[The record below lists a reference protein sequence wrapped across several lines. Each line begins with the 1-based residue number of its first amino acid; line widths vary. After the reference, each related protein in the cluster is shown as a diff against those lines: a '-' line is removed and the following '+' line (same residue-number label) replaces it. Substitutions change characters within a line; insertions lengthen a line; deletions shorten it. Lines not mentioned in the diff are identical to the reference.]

1 MNNEQL
7 KILTNN
13 INDIEL
19 IKLINEQDDY
29 TIQSVLR
36 LFSEYN
42 KELFRKNNV
51 SYDQIKDFLNEV
63 LISNNIRAKRE
74 VISALSNEDL
84 ISSRSFDEIN
94 SLFNIIMNTNRD
106 IDFEIRQ
113 YALTNKTI
121 LNNTNFRMQYELMN
135 ETSINMRNKITLI
148 NIACINCYDFKTSE
162 YKNKLIKLIFSISD
176 VECLNYLTT
185 SFDSS
190 FKHDTLTYCK
200 RILYLIDEYKK
211 EKHEKHEIHEEK
223 KTEVQKHQLKE
234 LENNIIKV
242 FGREKHPSEEK
253 ISRVR
258 SIIENVKDL
267 DIVWDIYHLLIND
280 KFMSKVNED
289 EIIQMISLLG
299 SCEARSVEREISKVF
314 LNKDVLEYRNF
325 SEILSIINEKN
336 NNYLLKNNIV
346 ASNILLSKKLL
357 EKRNNE
363 ESLTLFR
370 ELKNYEKDNNIVL
383 SNLISSHEVLDNVS
397 FSNQMREI
405 EDFKSADSMVKG
417 DSLGHFYL
425 NSLAIRS
432 FGEEEK
438 RKFGKRI
445 LLATSDIRAKVL
457 STLLCSSSFYS
468 SDNLNDRLLLID
480 RIESEPSDKVS
491 NYTVELINELS
502 RYGFNYDKTLD
513 FIDGYKNT
521 NIERI
526 DELKEKL
533 DVARLV
539 SESKSIDDL
548 KDRFII
554 K

>member
-1 MNNEQL
+1 MNKEQL

-13 INDIEL
+13 ISDIDL

-29 TIQSVLR
+29 TISSILR
-36 LFSEYN
+36 LFSDYN
-42 KELFRKNNV
+42 KELFRKNNI
-51 SYDQIKDFLNEV
+51 SYDEINKFLNSV
-63 LISNNIRAKRE
+63 LVSNNIKSKRE

-84 ISSRSFDEIN
+84 IAHRSFDEII
-94 SLFNIIMNTNRD
+94 SLFNIIMNTDKD

-121 LNNTNFRMQYELMN
+121 LNNTSFRMQYELMN

-162 YKNKLIKLIFSISD
+162 YKNKLINLVFKMND
-176 VECLNYLTT
+176 TECLNYLTT

-200 RILYLIDEYKK
+200 RILYLIDEYNKT
-211 EKHEKHEIHEEK
+211 KHEEHEIHEEK

-242 FGREKHPSEEK
+242 FVREKHQSEEK

-267 DIVWDIYHLLIND
+267 DIVWDIYHLLINE

-299 SCEARSVEREISKVF
+299 SCEDRSIEKELSKIF
-314 LNKDVLEYRNF
+314 LNKDVLEYRSF
-325 SEILSIINEKN
+325 PEILLIINEKN
-336 NNYLLKNNIV
+336 NNNLLKNNII

-363 ESLTLFR
+363 ESLILFR
-370 ELKNYEKDNNIVL
+370 ELKDYEKDNNIVL
-383 SNLISSHEVLDNVS
+383 SNLISSHEVLDHVS
-397 FSNQMREI
+397 FSNQMKEI
-405 EDFKSADSMVKG
+405 EDFKSADSIIKG

-425 NSLAIRS
+425 NSLVIRNFS
-432 FGEEEK
+432 EEEK

-445 LLATSDIRAKVL
+445 LTVPSDSKARAL

-468 SDNLNDRLLLID
+468 SDNLNERLLLMS
-480 RIESEPSDKVS
+480 RIESEPSDKVAD
-491 NYTVELINELS
+491 YTVELINELS
-502 RYGFNYDKTLD
+502 RYGFTYNKMLD
-513 FIDGYKNT
+513 FIDGYKKT

-539 SESKSIDDL
+539 SESKGISDL

>member
-1 MNNEQL
+1 MNKEQL

-29 TIQSVLR
+29 TISSILR
-36 LFSEYN
+36 LFSDYN
-42 KELFRKNNV
+42 KELFRKNNI
-51 SYDQIKDFLNEV
+51 SYDEINKFLNSV
-63 LISNNIRAKRE
+63 LVSNNIKSKRE

-84 ISSRSFDEIN
+84 IAHRSFDEII
-94 SLFNIIMNTNRD
+94 SLFNIIMNTDKD

-121 LNNTNFRMQYELMN
+121 LNNTSFRMQYELMN

-162 YKNKLIKLIFSISD
+162 YKNKLINLVFKMND
-176 VECLNYLTT
+176 TECLNYLTT

-200 RILYLIDEYKK
+200 RILYLIDEYNKT
-211 EKHEKHEIHEEK
+211 KHEEHEIHEEK

-267 DIVWDIYHLLIND
+267 DIVWDIYHLLINE

-299 SCEARSVEREISKVF
+299 SCEDRSIEKELSKIF
-314 LNKDVLEYRNF
+314 LNKDVLEYRSF
-325 SEILSIINEKN
+325 PEILLIINEKN
-336 NNYLLKNNIV
+336 NNNLLKNNII

-363 ESLTLFR
+363 ESLILFR
-370 ELKNYEKDNNIVL
+370 ELKDYEKDNNIVL

-397 FSNQMREI
+397 FSDQMREI
-405 EDFKSADSMVKG
+405 EDFKSADSIIKG

-425 NSLAIRS
+425 NSLVIRNFS
-432 FGEEEK
+432 EEEK

-445 LLATSDIRAKVL
+445 LTVPSDSKARDL
-457 STLLCSSSFYS
+457 STLLCSSTFYS
-468 SDNLNDRLLLID
+468 SDNLNERLLLMS
-480 RIESEPSDKVS
+480 RIESEPSDKVAD
-491 NYTVELINELS
+491 YTVELINELS
-502 RYGFNYDKTLD
+502 RYGFTYNKMLD
-513 FIDGYKNT
+513 FIDGYKKT

-539 SESKSIDDL
+539 SESKSIGDL
-548 KDRFII
+548 KDRFTI

>member
-1 MNNEQL
+1 MNKEQL

-13 INDIEL
+13 ISDIDL

-29 TIQSVLR
+29 TISSILR
-36 LFSEYN
+36 LFSDYN
-42 KELFRKNNV
+42 KELFRKNNI
-51 SYDQIKDFLNEV
+51 SYDEINKFLNSV
-63 LISNNIRAKRE
+63 LVSNNIKSKRE

-84 ISSRSFDEIN
+84 IAHRSFDEII
-94 SLFNIIMNTNRD
+94 SLFNIIMNTDKD

-121 LNNTNFRMQYELMN
+121 LNNTSFRMQYELMN

-162 YKNKLIKLIFSISD
+162 YKNKLINLVFKMND
-176 VECLNYLTT
+176 TECLNYLTT

-200 RILYLIDEYKK
+200 RILYLIDEYNKT
-211 EKHEKHEIHEEK
+211 KHEEHEIHEEK

-242 FGREKHPSEEK
+242 FVREKHPSEEK

-267 DIVWDIYHLLIND
+267 DIVWDIYHLLINE

-299 SCEARSVEREISKVF
+299 SCEDRSIEKELSKIF
-314 LNKDVLEYRNF
+314 LNKDVLEYRSF
-325 SEILSIINEKN
+325 PEILLIINEKN
-336 NNYLLKNNIV
+336 NNNLLKNNII

-357 EKRNNE
+357 EKRSNE
-363 ESLTLFR
+363 EALTLFN
-370 ELKNYEKDNNIVL
+370 ELKEYDKDNNIVL
-383 SNLISSHEVLDNVS
+383 SNLISSHEVLDHIS
-397 FSNQMREI
+397 FSDQMKEI
-405 EDFKSADSMVKG
+405 EDFKNADTLIKG
-417 DSLGHFYL
+417 NAIGHFYL
-425 NSLAIRS
+425 DSNAIRS
-432 FGEEEK
+432 FSEEEK

-445 LLATSDIRAKVL
+445 LTVPSDSKARAL

-468 SDNLNDRLLLID
+468 SDNLNERLLLMS
-480 RIESEPSDKVS
+480 RIESEPSDKVAD
-491 NYTVELINELS
+491 YTVELINELS
-502 RYGFNYDKTLD
+502 RYGFTYNKMLD
-513 FIDGYKNT
+513 FIDGYKKT

-539 SESKSIDDL
+539 SESKGISDL

>member
-1 MNNEQL
+1 MNKEQL

-13 INDIEL
+13 ISDIDL

-29 TIQSVLR
+29 TISSILR
-36 LFSEYN
+36 LFSDYN
-42 KELFRKNNV
+42 KELFRKNNI
-51 SYDQIKDFLNEV
+51 SYDEINKFLNSV
-63 LISNNIRAKRE
+63 LVSNNIKSKRE

-84 ISSRSFDEIN
+84 IAHRSFDEII
-94 SLFNIIMNTNRD
+94 SLFNIIMNTDKD

-121 LNNTNFRMQYELMN
+121 LNNTSFRMQYELMN

-190 FKHDTLTYCK
+190 FKHDILTYCK

-211 EKHEKHEIHEEK
+211 EKYEKHEIHEEK

-242 FGREKHPSEEK
+242 FGREKNPSEEK
-253 ISRVR
+253 ISRAR
-258 SIIENVKDL
+258 SIIENIKDL
-267 DIVWDIYHLLIND
+267 DIVWDIYHLLINE

-299 SCEARSVEREISKVF
+299 SCEDRSIEKELSKIF
-314 LNKDVLEYRNF
+314 LNKDVLEYRSF
-325 SEILSIINEKN
+325 PEILLIINEKN
-336 NNYLLKNNIV
+336 NNNLLKNNII

-363 ESLTLFR
+363 ESLILFR
-370 ELKNYEKDNNIVL
+370 ELKDYEKDNNIVL
-383 SNLISSHEVLDNVS
+383 SNLISSHEVLDHVS
-397 FSNQMREI
+397 FSNQMKEI
-405 EDFKSADSMVKG
+405 EDFKSADSIIKG

-425 NSLAIRS
+425 NSLVIRNFS
-432 FGEEEK
+432 EEEK

-445 LLATSDIRAKVL
+445 LTVPSDSKARAL

-468 SDNLNDRLLLID
+468 SDNLNERLLLMS
-480 RIESEPSDKVS
+480 RIESEPSDKVAD
-491 NYTVELINELS
+491 YTVELINELS
-502 RYGFNYDKTLD
+502 RYGFTYNKMLD
-513 FIDGYKNT
+513 FIDGYKKT

-539 SESKSIDDL
+539 SESKSIGDL
-548 KDRFII
+548 KDRFTI

>member
-7 KILTNN
+7 KNLVSN

-29 TIQSVLR
+29 TISSILR
-36 LFSEYN
+36 LFSDYN
-42 KELFRKNNV
+42 KELFRKNNI
-51 SYDQIKDFLNEV
+51 SYDEINKFLNSV
-63 LISNNIRAKRE
+63 LVSNNIKSKRE

-84 ISSRSFDEIN
+84 IAHRSFDEII
-94 SLFNIIMNTNRD
+94 SLFNIIMNTDKD

-121 LNNTNFRMQYELMN
+121 LNNISFRMQYELMN

-162 YKNKLIKLIFSISD
+162 YKNKLINLVFKMND
-176 VECLNYLTT
+176 TECLNYLTT

-200 RILYLIDEYKK
+200 RILYLIDEYNKT
-211 EKHEKHEIHEEK
+211 KHEEHEIHEEK

-267 DIVWDIYHLLIND
+267 DIVWDIYHLLINE

-299 SCEARSVEREISKVF
+299 SCEDRSIEKEISKVF
-314 LNKDVLEYRNF
+314 LNKDVLEYRSF
-325 SEILSIINEKN
+325 PEILLIINEKN
-336 NNYLLKNNIV
+336 NNNLLKNNII

-363 ESLTLFR
+363 ESLILFR
-370 ELKNYEKDNNIVL
+370 ELKDYEKDNNIVL

-405 EDFKSADSMVKG
+405 EDFKSADSIIKG

-425 NSLAIRS
+425 NSLVIRNFS
-432 FGEEEK
+432 EEEK

-445 LLATSDIRAKVL
+445 LTVPSDSKARDL

-468 SDNLNDRLLLID
+468 SDNLNERLLLMS
-480 RIESEPSDKVS
+480 RIESEPSDKVAD
-491 NYTVELINELS
+491 YTVELINELS
-502 RYGFNYDKTLD
+502 RYGFTYNKMLD
-513 FIDGYKNT
+513 FIDGYKKT

-539 SESKSIDDL
+539 SESKSIGDL
-548 KDRFII
+548 KDRFTI

>member
-7 KILTNN
+7 KNLVSN

-29 TIQSVLR
+29 TISSILR
-36 LFSEYN
+36 LFSDYN
-42 KELFRKNNV
+42 KELFRKNNI
-51 SYDQIKDFLNEV
+51 SYDEINKFLNSV
-63 LISNNIRAKRE
+63 LVSNNIKSKRE

-84 ISSRSFDEIN
+84 IAHRSFDEII
-94 SLFNIIMNTNRD
+94 SLFNIIMNTDKD

-121 LNNTNFRMQYELMN
+121 LNNISFRMQYELMN

-162 YKNKLIKLIFSISD
+162 YKNKLINLVFKMND
-176 VECLNYLTT
+176 TECLNYLTT

-211 EKHEKHEIHEEK
+211 EKHEEHEIHEEK

-267 DIVWDIYHLLIND
+267 DIVWDIYHLLINE

-299 SCEARSVEREISKVF
+299 SCEDRSIEKEISKVF
-314 LNKDVLEYRNF
+314 LNKDVLEYRSF
-325 SEILSIINEKN
+325 PEILLIINEKN
-336 NNYLLKNNIV
+336 NNNLLKNNII

-363 ESLTLFR
+363 ESLILFR
-370 ELKNYEKDNNIVL
+370 ELKDYEKDNNIVL

-405 EDFKSADSMVKG
+405 EDFKSADSIIKG

-425 NSLAIRS
+425 NSLVIRNFS
-432 FGEEEK
+432 EEEK

-445 LLATSDIRAKVL
+445 LTVPSDSKARDL

-468 SDNLNDRLLLID
+468 SDNLNERLLLMS
-480 RIESEPSDKVS
+480 RIESEPSDKVAD
-491 NYTVELINELS
+491 YTVELINELS
-502 RYGFNYDKTLD
+502 RYGFTYNKMLD
-513 FIDGYKNT
+513 FIDGYKKT

-539 SESKSIDDL
+539 SESKSIGDL

>member
-1 MNNEQL
+1 MNKEQL

-29 TIQSVLR
+29 TISSILR
-36 LFSEYN
+36 LFSDYN
-42 KELFRKNNV
+42 KELFRKNNI
-51 SYDQIKDFLNEV
+51 SYDEINKFLNSV
-63 LISNNIRAKRE
+63 LVSNNIKSKRE

-84 ISSRSFDEIN
+84 IAHRSFDEII
-94 SLFNIIMNTNRD
+94 SLFNIIMNTDKD

-121 LNNTNFRMQYELMN
+121 LNNTSFRMQYELMN

-162 YKNKLIKLIFSISD
+162 YKNKLINLVFKMND
-176 VECLNYLTT
+176 TECLNYLTT

-200 RILYLIDEYKK
+200 RILYLIDEYNKT
-211 EKHEKHEIHEEK
+211 KHEEHEIHEEK

-242 FGREKHPSEEK
+242 FGREKYPSEEK

-267 DIVWDIYHLLIND
+267 DIVWDIYHLLINE

-299 SCEARSVEREISKVF
+299 SCEDRSIEKELSKIF
-314 LNKDVLEYRNF
+314 LNKDVLEYRSF
-325 SEILSIINEKN
+325 PEILLIINEKN
-336 NNYLLKNNIV
+336 NNNLLKNNII

-363 ESLTLFR
+363 ESLILFR
-370 ELKNYEKDNNIVL
+370 ELKDYEKDNNIVL

-397 FSNQMREI
+397 FSDQMREI
-405 EDFKSADSMVKG
+405 EDFKSADSIIKG

-425 NSLAIRS
+425 NSLVIRNFS
-432 FGEEEK
+432 EEEK

-445 LLATSDIRAKVL
+445 LTVPSDSKARDL

-468 SDNLNDRLLLID
+468 SDNLNERLLLMS
-480 RIESEPSDKVS
+480 RIESEPSDKVAD
-491 NYTVELINELS
+491 YTVELINELS
-502 RYGFNYDKTLD
+502 RYGFTYNKMLD
-513 FIDGYKNT
+513 FIDGYKKT

-539 SESKSIDDL
+539 SESKSIGDL
-548 KDRFII
+548 KDRFTI